1 MNDTCMPS
9 EPIYLTMK
17 SQTLLSRSH
26 SLFFIANAHTHIHA
40 SSSDDNPE
48 VAVAMRHTVLQNVI
62 VNSVYLGGSPSLV
75 EEAGFGAGPQAYA
88 KAQCAMSDFE
98 GDPLISEYATSSLT
112 KLWEAAGL
120 DIGAVPQV

>member
-75 EEAGFGAGPQAYA
+75 EEAGFGAGPQA
-88 KAQCAMSDFE
+88 
-98 GDPLISEYATSSLT
+98 T